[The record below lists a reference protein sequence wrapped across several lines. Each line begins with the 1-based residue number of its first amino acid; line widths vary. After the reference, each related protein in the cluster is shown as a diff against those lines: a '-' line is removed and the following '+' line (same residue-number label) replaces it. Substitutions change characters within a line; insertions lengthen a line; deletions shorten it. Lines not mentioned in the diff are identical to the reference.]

1 MVYHR
6 IFSFGGGGGGSL
18 GGRVSE
24 RLRVPM
30 VTTQDIE
37 KIRGGGGIRGVIQ
50 ISIKHSL
57 RQDSRVVL
65 SYPS

>member
-6 IFSFGGGGGGSL
+6 IFSFGGGGGETAGPYGDYTGYRKNK
-18 GGRVSE
+18 GG
-24 RLRVPM
+24 
-30 VTTQDIE
+30 
-37 KIRGGGGIRGVIQ
+37 GGGGIRGVIQ

-65 SYPS
+65 SYPF